1 MRVLRK
7 EVEEEEEEALEGQLH
22 AEDGKRKKCHRKHS
36 LRCKSHQS
44 SLVPKGGWGRL
55 GPPSQGWAFCT
66 ENITYHLLSQMSL
79 IWVRGLSRYFIF
91 QS

>member
-7 EVEEEEEEALEGQLH
+7 ELEEEEALEGQLH

-36 LRCKSHQS
+36 LRGKSHQS

-66 ENITYHLLSQMSL
+66 ENITYHLCP
-79 IWVRGLSRYFIF
+79 RGLSRYFIF